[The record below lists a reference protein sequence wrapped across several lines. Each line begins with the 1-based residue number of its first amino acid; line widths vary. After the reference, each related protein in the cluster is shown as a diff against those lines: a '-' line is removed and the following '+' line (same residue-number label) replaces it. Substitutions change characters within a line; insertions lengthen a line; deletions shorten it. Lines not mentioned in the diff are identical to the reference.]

1 MRREASSVL
10 CSAAKRFKMM
20 ELKESIQ
27 ETFTPNPNQIEEF
40 SARSYQ
46 TELMEQAKRENL
58 IVCLPTGSGKTYIAV
73 MLIKE
78 MAGTIR
84 GSLKKGAKRSVFLVK
99 TVQLASQQ
107 SKYLST
113 HLDLKIGTYY
123 GDLGVDYWKIDK
135 WNEELEKHNV
145 LVFTA
150 QVFLNLVD
158 HNYFA
163 LKHVNLLIFD
173 ECQHATGENPYASLM
188 NKHYDQCPDPPRI
201 LGLTASIIARKIK
214 PKDLLESARELEKIY
229 RAQIAHR
236 NEGTKHGTSVNVENI
251 PCESYQNDVMKRYDS
266 LTIPFEFLRIMA
278 RLIQNHLSRKECQ
291 MSELVSDLSETMLTT
306 NYRDENVEHY
316 HRQSSDLTSFVQLQS
331 QILPKLKRDLNNAI
345 EIGQELGILGLA
357 IFLKDLRKKL
367 TTDEYRLCVMEQD
380 AREVF
385 NDIFQRLECLVDD
398 ILKNLCRLN
407 THHQHILFSPKVF
420 KLLERIVQQQRTKH
434 TSGRCIVFVERVY
447 TAVVLSEV
455 VSDLIS
461 SLEPPWN
468 TKLKVKHVTGFKTT
482 FSEKS
487 MTAHSQLAT
496 IDEFRKGDINILI
509 ATAVVEE
516 GLDIP
521 TCDLVIRFNKPNN
534 FSSYM
539 QSKGRARA
547 KQHASYVLFMD
558 KSNAEGHQRDLNE
571 YNNYEEIEK
580 SIQKGFLLDSNDD
593 SKYDLS
599 EIPPYRPSEGIVIDA
614 VRAAQLIME
623 YCLLLGN
630 GQIFPPRFLLSGSAG
645 AYTCILSMPANC
657 PIRDD
662 IVRKN
667 KTKRLA
673 KYDCCLEMVKKLHQ
687 KHEFNEHCLPRRN
700 HGASAIVPSCEQQIF
715 YLVDELFEN
724 KVDSSFEAFPRKPIK
739 FPVKSDQVSNDEWHL
754 YRINSDLAFVTPTPS
769 LKLPKFQLYGYNG
782 AIPIE
787 IRHLKPINY
796 TQHRT
801 TLEIFCQYL
810 FENVFKGMN
819 INSILKFDLV
829 NTTCKLLPCLLT
841 DNDDI
846 DWQRME
852 TICRRKNHPVQNFA
866 ELNESELYTTCHL
879 EENTHYIYI
888 SDRSLLKKVSD
899 PCDKKAGSEYVHT
912 YADYFKNKVPD
923 VPIRRDSY
931 LATMKGIREPR
942 INYLKETP
950 VADESKK
957 SSMPQYVYYPI
968 ELLRYA
974 PLNRRDFEMIYQFP
988 SLIVR
993 VLQLYRVERL
1003 RRLFAENIGTYKFID
1018 ANQLLPVTFRD
1029 YLKINQNQSLLPLAR
1044 FTYHDLLSTKSNL
1057 QPSADILFQAITR
1070 SSANENCDMESFE
1083 ILGDCFL
1090 KLTVSMS
1097 LYHRYPLEGAG
1108 VLTVV
1113 KAKQISNKNL
1123 YRIATMKKLTC
1134 YLNAKKQEFRGK
1146 NANWLP
1152 PGYVVNE
1159 SNANQSLNNFEF
1171 KRYEHQTVKRKAFA
1185 DMMESFMGAFLLST
1199 DYSTTIQF
1207 MLWLGLDVVPLD
1219 KNKHLMSTPS
1229 IICSY
1234 INSNESKHVI
1244 EKFYTEQAFS
1254 SVENTIHYTF
1264 RDKAYLI
1271 AAFTHPSS
1279 FGNRLTS
1286 CYERL
1291 EFLGDAIL
1299 DFLVTRYIFL
1309 THKNIKP
1316 GQVTDIR
1323 QDLSNNGRLAYILV
1337 ATGLHKKILHNSP
1350 ALFGEM
1356 YVYAGDNLLFPKD
1369 KPMEVLLS
1377 TDINQ
1382 WADSTAPKALADVF
1396 EALVGAI
1403 FLDSGYCLAT
1413 VWQAIEPLLR
1423 EYIRRSIEEPNLN
1436 PIRAVHEQGG
1446 KVVSEFALSDPT
1458 TKETVSV
1465 CYIEMK
1471 NGDQYIGRSVNKKK
1485 AKYEACQAAV
1495 DHLLSNVSSKD

>member
-1 MRREASSVL
+1 MRRRASSAS
-10 CSAAKRFKMM
+10 CSAAKHSKMM

-27 ETFTPNPNQIEEF
+27 ETFTPDPNQIEEF

-78 MAGTIR
+78 MANAIR
-84 GSLKKGAKRSVFLVK
+84 GSWKKGAKRSVFLVK

-107 SKYLST
+107 SSYLST

-123 GDLGVDYWKIDK
+123 GDLGVDYWKLDK
-135 WNEELEKHNV
+135 WEEELEKHNV

-163 LKHVNLLIFD
+163 LKYVNLLIFD

-214 PKDLLESARELEKIY
+214 PKDLLEGARELEKIY

-236 NEGTKHGTSVNVENI
+236 NESTKHGTSVNVENI

-278 RLIQNHLSRKECQ
+278 RLIQNNLNRKEYR
-291 MSELVSDLSETMLTT
+291 MSELVSGLSQTMLTT
-306 NYRDENVEHY
+306 NYRDENVERY
-316 HRQSSDLTSFVQLQS
+316 HKQSSDLTSFVQLQS
-331 QILPKLKRDLNNAI
+331 PVLPRLKRDLNNAI
-345 EIGQELGILGLA
+345 EIGQELGILGMT
-357 IFLKDLRKKL
+357 IFLQDLRKKL
-367 TTDEYRLCVMEQD
+367 TTDEYRLCNMEQD

-385 NDIFQRLECLVDD
+385 NDIFQRVECLVDD
-398 ILKNLCRLN
+398 ILKNLCRLYS
-407 THHQHILFSPKVF
+407 HHRHILFSPKVF
-420 KLLERIVQQQRTKH
+420 KLLERIMQQQITKH

-447 TAVVLSEV
+447 TAAVLSEV

-461 SLEPPWN
+461 TFEPPWN
-468 TKLKVKHVTGFKTT
+468 TKLRVKHVTGFKTT

-496 IDEFRKGDINILI
+496 INEFRKGDINILI

-558 KSNAEGHQRDLNE
+558 KSDAEGQQRDRNE
-571 YNNYEEIEK
+571 YDNYEEIEK

-599 EIPPYRPSEGIVIDA
+599 EIPPYRPSDGIVIDA

-623 YCLLLGN
+623 YCLLLGG

-662 IVRKN
+662 IVRIN

-687 KHEFNEHCLPRRN
+687 KHEFNEHCLPRKN
-700 HGASAIVPSCEQQIF
+700 HGASEIVPSYEQQIF
-715 YLVDELFEN
+715 HLVDELFED
-724 KVDSSFEAFPRKPIK
+724 KVDSSFETFPRKPIK
-739 FPVKSDQVSNDEWHL
+739 FPVKSDLVSNDEWHL
-754 YRINSDLAFVTPTPS
+754 YKTNSDLAFVVPTPS

-787 IRHLKPINY
+787 IRHVKPINY
-796 TQHRT
+796 TQYRT
-801 TLEIFCQYL
+801 TLETFCRYV
-810 FENVFKGMN
+810 FENVFKDMN
-819 INSILKFDLV
+819 INSILKFDLAD
-829 NTTCKLLPCLLT
+829 TPCKLLPCLLT
-841 DNDDI
+841 SNDDI

-852 TICRRKNHPVQNFA
+852 AICRRKNHPVKRFD

-879 EENTHYIYI
+879 EENTYYIYI
-888 SDRSLLKKVSD
+888 SDRSLLKKISD
-899 PCDKKAGSEYVHT
+899 PYDKKNLEYVRT
-912 YADYFKNKVPD
+912 YADYFESKVPD
-923 VPIRRDSY
+923 VSIRRDSY
-931 LATMKGIREPR
+931 LVTMKGFREPR

-950 VADESKK
+950 TADESKK
-957 SSMPQYVYYPI
+957 SSIPQYVYYPL

-974 PLNRRDFEMIYQFP
+974 PLNRRDFEMIYQLP

-993 VLQLYRVERL
+993 ILQLYRVERL
-1003 RRLFAENIGTYKFID
+1003 RRLFADSIGTDKFID
-1018 ANQLLPVTFRD
+1018 ANRQLPVTFRD
-1029 YLKINQNQSLLPLAR
+1029 YLMINQNQSLLPLAR

-1070 SSANENCDMESFE
+1070 SSANENCDMEGFE

-1113 KAKQISNKNL
+1113 KTKQISNKNL
-1123 YRIATMKKLTC
+1123 YRIAVMKKLTC
-1134 YLNAKKQEFRGK
+1134 YLNAKKLEFRGK
-1146 NANWLP
+1146 NANWVP
-1152 PGYVVNE
+1152 PGYVVNG
-1159 SNANQSLNNFEF
+1159 SNINQNPTKFEF

-1199 DYSTTIQF
+1199 DYPTTIQF
-1207 MLWLGLDVVPLD
+1207 MLWLELDVVPFD

-1254 SVENTIHYTF
+1254 SIENIIHYTF

-1279 FGNRLTS
+1279 FCNRLTS

-1299 DFLVTRYIFL
+1299 DFLVTRHIFL

-1337 ATGLHKKILHNSP
+1337 ATGLHTKILHNSP

-1356 YVYAGDNLLFPKD
+1356 TVYADDNLLFPKD

-1377 TDINQ
+1377 ADINQ

-1423 EYIRRSIEEPNLN
+1423 EYIRRSIEKPNLN
-1436 PIRAVHEQGG
+1436 PIRTVHEQGG
-1446 KVVSEFALSDPT
+1446 KVVSEFALPGPT

-1471 NGDQYIGRSVNKKK
+1471 NGDQFIGRSVNKKK

-1495 DHLLSNVSSKD
+1495 NHLLSNVSTKD